1 MSTRLARRAVN
12 RQRNEAAMLRR
23 AVDRWLTTGTVPVA
37 HIVADLNEL
46 EDAPVVLPPAL
57 VLSMQNAAHAALA

>member
-1 MSTRLARRAVN
+1 MSTRLVRRAVN
-12 RQRNEAAMLRR
+12 RQTNEAAMLRR

-46 EDAPVVLPPAL
+46 EDAPVVLPPAP
-57 VLSMQNAAHAALA
+57 VLSMPNAAHAALA

>member
-1 MSTRLARRAVN
+1 
-12 RQRNEAAMLRR
+12 MLRR

-46 EDAPVVLPPAL
+46 EDAPVVLPPAP
-57 VLSMQNAAHAALA
+57 VLSMPNAAHAALA